1 MKNFLEKV
9 ALNIFIVF
17 YLSFGVIAI
26 LMCAVGAIILKVYF
40 DLIEPKTT

>member
-26 LMCAVGAIILKVYF
+26 LMCAMVAIILNMYF
-40 DLIEPKTT
+40 SLIEPKTT